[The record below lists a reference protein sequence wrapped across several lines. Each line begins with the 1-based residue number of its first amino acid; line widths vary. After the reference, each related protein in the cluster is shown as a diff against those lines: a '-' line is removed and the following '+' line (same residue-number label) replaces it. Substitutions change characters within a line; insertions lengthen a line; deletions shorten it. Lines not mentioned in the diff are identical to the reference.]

1 LKREAEAFKA
11 YEIEMQKLKEL
22 ENRRK
27 RELDELA
34 KRKEEMAARAPP
46 MVVIE
51 EEENIVDFGD
61 TKLHEQAA
69 VEGANLTKLLKENIN
84 IAVRNSQFKT
94 ARDIAVERKLTENV
108 KQIGENNFAGV
119 F

>member
-1 LKREAEAFKA
+1 
-11 YEIEMQKLKEL
+11 MQKLKEL

-69 VEGANLTKLLKENIN
+69 VEGANLTKLKILFYTKNIINKKMKMSN
-84 IAVRNSQFKT
+84 IKF
-94 ARDIAVERKLTENV
+94 I
-108 KQIGENNFAGV
+108 
-119 F
+119 